1 MKNNF
6 VLILFFFLFAQSI
19 KAGNYDVC
27 ISVTPGTNGGSISIS
42 LKNNTAATILV
53 TNLEVTVS
61 ASNPVVTVTGTL
73 NNRFA
78 DVGIYNIAPGA
89 SQTLISGSYSVPT
102 GTSGTSNFTMSSPYL
117 EVNGNVATATIA
129 CSATNISLPV
139 ELISLKAT
147 PIGKAVQLDWI
158 TASEKNSS
166 HYEIERSA
174 DAKAYT
180 TLGKVEANG
189 NSFSKLSYV
198 FTDEK
203 PLSGINYYRLKM
215 VDKDESYEYSK
226 IVSASFNTPFQ
237 KIAIKAYP
245 NPASYTIA
253 VEPFEGFKS
262 LNIYSLQGA
271 LLMKSTTVE
280 ANISSLN
287 TGIYFLEV
295 ENTEGYVSRVKF
307 VKN

>member
-1 MKNNF
+1 MKNILIFTFLSAWCQILNAQTYCLTINF
-6 VLILFFFLFAQSI
+6 VS
-19 KAGNYDVC
+19 DVNNK
-27 ISVTPGTNGGSISIS
+27 VTYSYNM
-42 LKNNTAATILV
+42 
-53 TNLEVTVS
+53 TVS
-61 ASNPVVTVTGTL
+61 TSADASIGVNGTGDLNGNLTVIGGTG
-73 NNRFA
+73 A
-78 DVGIYNIAPGA
+78 GPY
-89 SQTLISGSYSVPT
+89 
-102 GTSGTSNFTMSSPYL
+102 SGTFEFTKSGNSGTYGYTLDNVTYGGVISQASPYPSL
-117 EVNGNVATATIA
+117 TASCTP
-129 CSATNISLPV
+129 LPV

-174 DAKAYT
+174 DAKSYT
-180 TLGKVEANG
+180 TLGKVEASG
-189 NSFSKLSYV
+189 NSFSKLNYT

-215 VDKDESYEYSK
+215 VDKDESYQYSK
-226 IVSASFNTPFQ
+226 IVSAAFNTSFQ

-287 TGIYFLEV
+287 SGIYFLEV